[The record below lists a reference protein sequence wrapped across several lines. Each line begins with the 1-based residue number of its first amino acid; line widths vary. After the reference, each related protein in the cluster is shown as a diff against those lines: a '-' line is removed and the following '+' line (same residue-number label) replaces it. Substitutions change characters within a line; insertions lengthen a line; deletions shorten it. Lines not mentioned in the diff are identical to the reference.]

1 MTRPASEQRYSIPDW
16 DAAYRLGTPP
26 WDHGKPSGE
35 LIKVLDEVGIP
46 AGTALEPGCGT
57 GADAV
62 YLARRGFEVTA
73 VDSSPTALERA
84 RTRAELAGVNVC
96 FVLDDVFEFIQSCE
110 PFDFVYD
117 SGFYHFIRLTK
128 LDSYVDL
135 LWRATHPG
143 SYCLVLAG
151 STGETVA
158 GGPPQVSE
166 TEIRHELGR
175 LFEFVHIRPFRF
187 ESPARSEGYL
197 GWSCL
202 MRRPKAME

>member
-1 MTRPASEQRYSIPDW
+1 MIRPASQQRYTIPDW
-16 DAAYRLGTPP
+16 DAVYRMGSPP
-26 WDHGKPSGE
+26 WDHEEPSNE
-35 LIKVLDEVGIP
+35 LIKVLNEVPIP
-46 AGTALEPGCGT
+46 VGTALEPGCGT

-84 RTRAELAGVNVC
+84 RTRAEMAGVNVC
-96 FVLDDVFEFIQSCE
+96 FVLDDVFDFIQSCE

-117 SGFYHFIRLTK
+117 CGFYHFVRLVK
-128 LDSYVDL
+128 LTGYIDF

-151 STGETVA
+151 STDETA
-158 GGPPQVSE
+158 PGGPPQVSE

-187 ESPARSEGYL
+187 ASSARPEGYL

-202 MRRPKAME
+202 MRRPATAM

>member
-1 MTRPASEQRYSIPDW
+1 MTRPVSQPQPAIPDW
-16 DAAYRLGTPP
+16 DAAYRQGTPP
-26 WDHGKPSGE
+26 WDHGNPSRE
-35 LIKVLDEVGIP
+35 LVTVLNEVEIP
-46 AGTALEPGCGT
+46 VGTALEPGCGT

-62 YLARRGFEVTA
+62 YLAQRGFEVTA

-96 FVLDDVFEFIQSCE
+96 FVLSDVFDFIHSCQ

-117 SGFYHFIRLTK
+117 CGFYHFIRLVK
-128 LDSYVDL
+128 FDEYIDL

-151 STGETVA
+151 STEDSTP
-158 GGPPQVSE
+158 GGPPRVSE

-187 ESPARSEGYL
+187 DSSARPEGYL

-202 MRRPKAME
+202 MRRPQTP